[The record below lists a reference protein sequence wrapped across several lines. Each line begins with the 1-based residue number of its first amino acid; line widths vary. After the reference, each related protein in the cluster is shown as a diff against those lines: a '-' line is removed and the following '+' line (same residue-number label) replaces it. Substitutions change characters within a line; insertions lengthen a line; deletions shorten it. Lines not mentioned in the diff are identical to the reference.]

1 MPHSSTAPRRGRP
14 GYDRQT
20 LLTVCVDVF
29 NRHGYEAT
37 SMGMLAQHL
46 GISKSAIYHHV
57 ESKEAIL
64 EQALDDAL
72 DALEASLDGVMA
84 DFAGPG
90 EQVEAAVR
98 GTLRV
103 LVEKMPEVT
112 LLLRLRGN
120 SAVELAAMERRRAIT
135 RRLGEMIAAAQ
146 EAGAVRGD
154 ITPEPRPPR
163 AGHDQLDRR
172 LVPAR
177 VGLSGPQVGHRDG
190 RRRDPRRARWP
201 ARLTRRPAPTSAP
214 APTAF
219 VWETGAYGTFS
230 CGEREPAGRPQPSS
244 AASRSSTRATARSSA
259 PSGTPAP
266 SSPWETAY
274 TRSPTWTTVDT
285 A

>member
-1 MPHSSTAPRRGRP
+1 MPQSSPTPRRGRP

-20 LLTVCVDVF
+20 LLAECVELF

-37 SMGMLAQHL
+37 SMGMLATHL

-90 EQVEAAVR
+90 ERVEAAVR

-154 ITPEPRPPR
+154 ITPRN
-163 AGHDQLDRR
+163 L
-172 LVPAR
+172 
-177 VGLSGPQVGHRDG
+177 
-190 RRRDPRRARWP
+190 
-201 ARLTRRPAPTSAP
+201 ARLALGMINSIVDWYRPESDSSGHKSVTEMVDAVTRVVLGGLR
-214 APTAF
+214 
-219 VWETGAYGTFS
+219 G
-230 CGEREPAGRPQPSS
+230 
-244 AASRSSTRATARSSA
+244 
-259 PSGTPAP
+259 
-266 SSPWETAY
+266 
-274 TRSPTWTTVDT
+274 
-285 A
+285 